1 MRTAAHAPSAFAWY
15 LTSSSSWMAAMS
27 LQGFLLS
34 WMLVGILH
42 EPADHVGFARAL
54 VDAPSLVVL
63 FVGGML
69 ADRMDGR
76 TLLLRM
82 HVLIALPC
90 IAIALVA
97 ERFLSVSLVVAWGMT
112 IAMLQS
118 ATDPARQAMLSQV
131 TREHIQ
137 RTVTI
142 MTIVTSLVGV
152 GGVWIGGQLERIG
165 LARVLLLQAAL
176 FASGAIAVQRMP
188 AMPPSASR
196 APLVTRGGYP
206 RILSGLVET
215 WRTPLVR
222 NAIGLNFFSS
232 LFNAGAYVVAV
243 PFIVR
248 DVYHGDADFFSR
260 VMIVFTAGS
269 IGSNVA
275 LLRFMPLRRPGR
287 LFLHMQLT
295 RIAILA
301 ILYVRPSLPIFFA
314 TIFAWG
320 VNMGVTS
327 TLVRTTVQELAPID
341 HRAQVLSVLL
351 FSFLVT
357 APVSSLLLGAFIAD
371 YDPLTGLLPGIAISA
386 VIYVVG
392 ILWSGL
398 WGYESVREMSLTDLA
413 RS

>member
-1 MRTAAHAPSAFAWY
+1 
-15 LTSSSSWMAAMS
+15 MAAMS
-27 LQGFLLS
+27 LQGFLIS

-42 EPADHVGFARAL
+42 EPADRVGFARAL
-54 VDAPSLVVL
+54 IDAPSLVVL
-63 FVGGML
+63 FIGGVL

-76 TLLLRM
+76 SLLLRM
-82 HVLIALPC
+82 HLLIALPC
-90 IAIALVA
+90 IAVAFFAAGALLDVTI
-97 ERFLSVSLVVAWGMT
+97 VVAWGMT
-112 IAMLQS
+112 ISALQ
-118 ATDPARQAMLSQV
+118 AITDPARQSMLSQI
-131 TREHIQ
+131 TRAHIQ

-152 GGVWIGGQLERIG
+152 AGVWIGGRLEQIG
-165 LARVLLLQAAL
+165 LTQVLLLQAAL

-188 AMPPSASR
+188 RLPVAAERARRRLWDGVAAAWR
-196 APLVTRGGYP
+196 APLV
-206 RILSGLVET
+206 
-215 WRTPLVR
+215 R
-222 NAIGLNFFSS
+222 NTIALNFFSS

-269 IGSNVA
+269 IGSNVV

-301 ILYVRPSLPIFFA
+301 LLYVRPSLPLFFA

-327 TLVRTTVQELAPID
+327 TLVRTTVQELAPAD

-371 YDPLTGLLPGIAISA
+371 YDPLTALLPGIAISLL
-386 VIYVVG
+386 IYVVG

-398 WGYESVREMSLTDLA
+398 WGYEAVRELSLTDLA
-413 RS
+413 RP